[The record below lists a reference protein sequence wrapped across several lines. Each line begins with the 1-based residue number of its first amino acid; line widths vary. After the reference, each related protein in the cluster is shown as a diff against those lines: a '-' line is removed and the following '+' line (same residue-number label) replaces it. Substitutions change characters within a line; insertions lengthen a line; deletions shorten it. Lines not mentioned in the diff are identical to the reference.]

1 MPWKKV
7 RLAVDE
13 TFKKAWLVNAKSLE
27 KIKGSDVKIDKVSS
41 DLPSFMVMEG
51 LRLSGATVKRCA
63 LCGKLKEK
71 GRRLKGETTVLL
83 FVCKGCITEHGVE
96 DCKAM
101 IDRI

>member
-13 TFKKAWLVNAKSLE
+13 TFQNAWLVNVKSLE

-51 LRLSGATVKRCA
+51 LRLTGRPLKKCT
-63 LCGKLKEK
+63 LCEKLKEK

-83 FVCKGCITEHGVE
+83 FVCRDCITEYGVE
-96 DCKAM
+96 DCKEM
-101 IDRI
+101 MDRI